1 MKGPSGSGGH
11 IIERGDPGHR
21 FIRTKGEGGGGYE
34 KGELA
39 ATASMSGA
47 LRQLTDYYCYY

>member
-21 FIRTKGEGGGGYE
+21 FIRTKGEGGGGLRE
-34 KGELA
+34 RGA
-39 ATASMSGA
+39 SRDGIDVWGAT
-47 LRQLTDYYCYY
+47 TID